1 MIKSALDV
9 ALEIRRARDMANQIV
24 NERDVK
30 TQRMAAEVEQ
40 QNATD
45 RQNELLEM
53 IVELLL
59 SLKDREPPEQP
70 APVVNIPEAVLK
82 LEQQPVTVNVPELRP
97 VVNVPES
104 QSVVN
109 LPEMVVNLPQLAST
123 VNVPEAQVH
132 VESKLPKMVVIEH
145 SDGTQSRIRFEK

>member
-1 MIKSALDV
+1 MSHSALDV

-24 NERDVK
+24 NEREVK

-40 QNATD
+40 QNATE

-59 SLKDREPPEQP
+59 TLRDREPPEQP
-70 APVVNIPEAVLK
+70 TPVVNIPEAVLR
-82 LEQQPVTVNVPELRP
+82 LEQQPVTVNVPEMRP

-109 LPEMVVNLPQLAST
+109 LPEMVVNLPPST

-145 SDGTQSRIRFEK
+145 SDGTQSRIRFE